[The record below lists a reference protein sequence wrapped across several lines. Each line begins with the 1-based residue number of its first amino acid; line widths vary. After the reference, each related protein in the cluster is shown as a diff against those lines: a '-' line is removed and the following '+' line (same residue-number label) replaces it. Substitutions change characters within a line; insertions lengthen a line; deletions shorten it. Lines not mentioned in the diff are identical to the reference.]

1 MKSIHFVFWVCIF
14 WNTPMT
20 AQLTGIEF
28 TYTDLQTLCKT
39 LGSEKTIV
47 GLGESTHGTKE
58 FTSIRAE
65 IIKAL
70 VTQYHYRAF
79 ILEADYAPCEK
90 INQYLSTGNGDI
102 ASLLV
107 DLRLWPWI
115 HEDFLRLLIWLKDY
129 NLQNPLQKVQFY
141 GMDSQY
147 SKIFATKDAILLQY
161 PDWGR
166 QLFEIA
172 EGKEGPKVKITKL
185 RNFDAQT
192 MKESDTI
199 DLRRHYYVLCQINK
213 LAQSIP
219 QNKNIRDENMARLI
233 QLIQKQNGDSIKAMI
248 WAHNSHISKQ
258 GTRANESTALGHHL
272 AAMYG
277 KAYAAVG
284 LEFLEGEF
292 LAVDYENAKERTLR
306 TFSLNPTQTTL
317 ATAIDFGGKDIRVV
331 SCHDLRKKYY
341 LNSIGA
347 VYVAHPGKIN
357 SFYSKIEKNKEYD
370 YLVVSPK
377 SSAINLLPQYFNK

>member
-1 MKSIHFVFWVCIF
+1 MKSIWIFFGVCIF

-20 AQLTGIEF
+20 AQLSGNEF

-39 LGSEKTIV
+39 LGTEKTIV

-65 IIKAL
+65 VVKNL

-102 ASLLV
+102 SSLLV

-115 HEDFLRLLIWLKDY
+115 HEDFLKLLIWLKDY

-147 SKIFATKDAILLQY
+147 SRIFATKDAILLQY

-166 QLFEIA
+166 QLFEIV
-172 EGKEGPKVKITKL
+172 EGKEEPKVKITKL
-185 RNFDAQT
+185 RSFDAQ
-192 MKESDTI
+192 MVEGSDTI
-199 DLRRHYYVLCQINK
+199 DLQRHYYVLCQINK
-213 LAQSIP
+213 LAQTIS
-219 QNKNIRDENMARLI
+219 QNKNIRDENMARLV
-233 QLIQKQNGDSIKAMI
+233 QLIQQQNGDGAKAMI

-258 GTRANESTALGHHL
+258 GTRVNEPTALGHHL
-272 AAMYG
+272 AALYG
-277 KAYAAVG
+277 KAYSAVG

-292 LAVDYENAKERTLR
+292 LAVDYENAKERALL
-306 TFSLNPTQTTL
+306 TFSLHPTQTTL
-317 ATAIDFGGKDIRVV
+317 AAAIDFGGKDIRVV
-331 SCHDLRKKYY
+331 SCYDLRKKYY

-347 VYVAHPGKIN
+347 VYVAQPGKIN

-377 SSAINLLPQYFNK
+377 SSAINVLPQYFNK

>member
-1 MKSIHFVFWVCIF
+1 
-14 WNTPMT
+14 MT
-20 AQLTGIEF
+20 AQLSGNEF

-39 LGSEKTIV
+39 LGTEKTIV

-65 IIKAL
+65 VVKNL

-102 ASLLV
+102 SSLLV

-115 HEDFLRLLIWLKDY
+115 HEDFLKLLIWLKDY

-147 SKIFATKDAILLQY
+147 SRIFATKDAILLQY

-166 QLFEIA
+166 QLFEIV
-172 EGKEGPKVKITKL
+172 EGKEEPKVKITKL
-185 RNFDAQT
+185 RSFDAQ
-192 MKESDTI
+192 MVEGSDTI
-199 DLRRHYYVLCQINK
+199 DLQRHYYV
-213 LAQSIP
+213 
-219 QNKNIRDENMARLI
+219 
-233 QLIQKQNGDSIKAMI
+233 
-248 WAHNSHISKQ
+248 
-258 GTRANESTALGHHL
+258 
-272 AAMYG
+272 
-277 KAYAAVG
+277 
-284 LEFLEGEF
+284 
-292 LAVDYENAKERTLR
+292 
-306 TFSLNPTQTTL
+306 
-317 ATAIDFGGKDIRVV
+317 DIRVV
-331 SCHDLRKKYY
+331 SCYDLRKKYY

-347 VYVAHPGKIN
+347 VYVAQPGKIN

-377 SSAINLLPQYFNK
+377 SSAINVLPQYFNK

>member
-1 MKSIHFVFWVCIF
+1 MTRSCKRRYIETNQEMKSIWIFFGVCIF

-20 AQLTGIEF
+20 AQLSGNEF

-39 LGSEKTIV
+39 LGTEKTIV

-65 IIKAL
+65 VVKNL

-102 ASLLV
+102 SSLLV

-115 HEDFLRLLIWLKDY
+115 HEDFLKLLIWLKDY

-147 SKIFATKDAILLQY
+147 SRIFATKDAILLQY

-166 QLFEIA
+166 QLFEIV
-172 EGKEGPKVKITKL
+172 EGKEEPKVKITKL
-185 RNFDAQT
+185 RSFDAQ
-192 MKESDTI
+192 MVEGSDTI
-199 DLRRHYYVLCQINK
+199 DLQRHYYV
-213 LAQSIP
+213 
-219 QNKNIRDENMARLI
+219 
-233 QLIQKQNGDSIKAMI
+233 
-248 WAHNSHISKQ
+248 
-258 GTRANESTALGHHL
+258 
-272 AAMYG
+272 
-277 KAYAAVG
+277 
-284 LEFLEGEF
+284 
-292 LAVDYENAKERTLR
+292 
-306 TFSLNPTQTTL
+306 
-317 ATAIDFGGKDIRVV
+317 DIRVV
-331 SCHDLRKKYY
+331 SCYDLRKKYY

-347 VYVAHPGKIN
+347 VYVAQPGKIN

-377 SSAINLLPQYFNK
+377 SSAINVLPQYFNK